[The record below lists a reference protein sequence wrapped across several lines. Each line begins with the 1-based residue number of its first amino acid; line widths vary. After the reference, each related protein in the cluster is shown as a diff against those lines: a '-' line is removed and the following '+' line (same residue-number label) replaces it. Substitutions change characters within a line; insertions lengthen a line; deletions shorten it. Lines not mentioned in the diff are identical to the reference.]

1 MDPRHNNNKE
11 TATPPVMQPQPVKKK
26 AIPLPTA
33 ELPPTRLKAAS
44 CEQTPAAVPKAV
56 IETPPPK
63 APKKSAKNAAKE
75 QKRLELLQFAEAN
88 GIHPD
93 HAYLVIRGDWTME
106 RAKQQARRQKIQ
118 QLRVLS
124 EARPASIL
132 QGWLEKRVE
141 LIRLTSEGPRVG
153 RLLEIQKYEWRW
165 DDQPL
170 REEKLDTFAL
180 LTGNDARI
188 WGAEWSKEA
197 ELEAL
202 GLKVPESC
210 PDRRY
215 IPDSRL
221 HWAMKNQAVCRV
233 TLY

>member
-75 QKRLELLQFAEAN
+75 QRRLELLQFAEAN

-93 HAYLVIRGDWTME
+93 HAYLVRRGDWTLE
-106 RAKQQARRQKIQ
+106 QAKQRQFEEARRQKIQ
-118 QLRVLS
+118 QLKAIAD
-124 EARPASIL
+124 ARSMSIL
-132 QGWLEKRVE
+132 QGWLERHVE

-153 RLLEIQKYEWRW
+153 RLLEIQKY
-165 DDQPL
+165 
-170 REEKLDTFAL
+170 
-180 LTGNDARI
+180 
-188 WGAEWSKEA
+188 
-197 ELEAL
+197 
-202 GLKVPESC
+202 
-210 PDRRY
+210 
-215 IPDSRL
+215 
-221 HWAMKNQAVCRV
+221 
-233 TLY
+233 